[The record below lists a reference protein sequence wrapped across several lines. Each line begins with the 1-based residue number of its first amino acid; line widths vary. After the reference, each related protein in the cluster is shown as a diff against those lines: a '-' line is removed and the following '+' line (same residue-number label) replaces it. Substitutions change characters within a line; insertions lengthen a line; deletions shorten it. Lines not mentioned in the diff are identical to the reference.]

1 MSVSTI
7 LNKGFHQIKFG
18 DARPGDARPAE
29 HMQRHPQEDT
39 FLQKLKQLEEQE
51 GESSCREAMKASK
64 VKLLG
69 EFRIPDANK
78 ISPEVV
84 AKLREANDKAHEAAI
99 KIDPKYAEHMNL
111 LHDALTYSK
120 KGTPILLRDNGISSS
135 KEVEHLIAI
144 DKKQPDYNRFII
156 RAAKLQEDAHHLAK
170 NFLQKIYDAVIEP
183 FRAFFQK
190 LKNLFGESEASRHEE
205 APLRNESGYPG
216 QPTHKTS
223 THYKAP
229 TVEEVTD
236 ESFFKPAPE
245 TTAHTQN
252 VKHHVEATVDNLKQ
266 AASEEKENI
275 SKKLSKEMEE
285 VKKSA

>member
-1 MSVSTI
+1 MSSSIPSQVLRST
-7 LNKGFHQIKFG
+7 IKFG
-18 DARPGDARPAE
+18 DARAE
-29 HMQRHPQEDT
+29 HIQRHLQEDT
-39 FLQKLKQLEEQE
+39 LPSALRQIEEQE
-51 GESSCREAMKASK
+51 GDSWSNEAIKDATKAGK

-69 EFRIPDANK
+69 EFRKPDANK

-84 AKLREANDKAHEAAI
+84 ATLREANDKANEAAV
-99 KIDPKYAEHMNL
+99 KIDPKYAEHMDL
-111 LHDALTYSK
+111 LHKAMTYSEE
-120 KGTPILLRDNGISSS
+120 GTPFLLRDNGISSS

-144 DKKQPDYNRFII
+144 DEKQPRYNRFTI
-156 RAAKLQEDAHHLAK
+156 RAAKFQEDAHHLAK

-205 APLRNESGYPG
+205 AQLRDESG
-216 QPTHKTS
+216 QHKMS
-223 THYKAP
+223 THHKAP

-245 TTAHTQN
+245 TTEHAQN
-252 VKHHVEATVDNLKQ
+252 AKHHAKATVDDLKQ
-266 AASEEKENI
+266 AASAEKE
-275 SKKLSKEMEE
+275 KVSKEMEE